1 MLFRSDKGGQLLLE
15 RLPEFPNI
23 EKLDLHYH
31 YLSDEMMGKLEQ
43 LAIAVDLSEQE
54 EADKWGG
61 KLWYNAMLTE

>member
-1 MLFRSDKGGQLLLE
+1 ME

-23 EKLDLHYH
+23 EKLDLHHH

-54 EADKWGG
+54 EADEWDG